1 MMEQGL
7 KKLHAEAEESDKRHL
22 RRSETESSKDSDSTP
37 RDGSYKGDEDRQD
50 AKTED
55 ISAIK
60 ELEED
65 VGDTKTESM
74 VDTKKESVSITIDD
88 DQKLPKNDVTEEEAD
103 SGLAVAQENAHSI
116 SKKPAPLSTK
126 SSSDSLTVESEVR
139 PARRGRGRR
148 RRRRNDN
155 RTNKTN
161 QADIS
166 AREIKRVVT
175 VSESS
180 TSSSQHSDDEIFQME
195 DFCEEDEEK
204 MPQPQPVKQD
214 RSSFGGFRGVEEVTP
229 EEWKGLLHVAPHRDF
244 HPLSDG
250 DCTPL
255 LR

>member
-1 MMEQGL
+1 MEQGL
-7 KKLHAEAEESDKRHL
+7 KQLHAEVRESDKRHHP
-22 RRSETESSKDSDSTP
+22 RSETESSKDSDNTP
-37 RDGSYKGDEDRQD
+37 RDSSHKEDEDRQD

-60 ELEED
+60 ELGED
-65 VGDTKTESM
+65 VGDTKTEPV
-74 VDTKKESVSITIDD
+74 VDTQKESVSITIDD
-88 DQKLPKNDVTEEEAD
+88 DQKLPKNDVTQDDAD
-103 SGLAVAQENAHSI
+103 SGLASFTQENAHSI
-116 SKKPAPLSTK
+116 SKKPAPLSAK

-161 QADIS
+161 QPDIS
-166 AREIKRVVT
+166 TREIKRVVH

-195 DFCEEDEEK
+195 DFCEEEEEK
-204 MPQPQPVKQD
+204 TTPPSPVKQD